1 MKNDFIGFIVPVIAI
16 CFVVYIVEEYI
27 AVVLAFIGVVIFS
40 VLFFVILKN
49 AAKEEERRQEL
60 AEEEEAERVRQ
71 KKINSVQS
79 KINKALNKLIAKYGQ
94 PDRVIRPYD
103 KLDYGYFALF
113 VEHKLLYINDEKFN
127 FSDFASYKLVDNC
140 QIEKGDIVGGVTTH
154 SEDVFTRSMAGKFFG
169 GKTGAIIGG
178 TTATRHSSIH
188 LQQNNDA
195 LIHDYTLLVNL
206 KGINRDGIE
215 MHLGNDWRL
224 AAELEHLFD
233 QIIKEGSQP
242 KP

>member
-1 MKNDFIGFIVPVIAI
+1 MRTSISGSITS
-16 CFVVYIVEEYI
+16 FVVFVVMLALIVENI
-27 AVVLAFIGVVIFS
+27 AGILAFIGVVIFS

-79 KINKALNKLIAKYGQ
+79 KIDRALNKLIAKYGQ

-103 KLDYGYFALF
+103 ELEYGYFALF
-113 VEHKLLYINDEKFN
+113 VEHKLLCINDEKFH

>member
-1 MKNDFIGFIVPVIAI
+1 MKKDITEGITILLVIG
-16 CFVVYIVEEYI
+16 FVVYIIEEHI
-27 AVVLAFIGVVIFS
+27 SDILIFFGIIILCVLLFIIFRS
-40 VLFFVILKN
+40 V
-49 AAKEEERRQEL
+49 AKAEKRQQEL
-60 AEEEEAERVRQ
+60 AEEEEARKRYQ
-71 KKINSVQS
+71 KKIKSTQS
-79 KINKALNKLIAKYGQ
+79 KIDKALNGLIAEYGK

-103 KLDYGYFALF
+103 ELEYGYFALF
-113 VEHKLLYINDEKFN
+113 VEHKLLCINDEKFH

-233 QIIKEGSQP
+233 QIIKDSNPPMQ
-242 KP
+242 

>member
-1 MKNDFIGFIVPVIAI
+1 MRTNLTGDITSLVIFIIILAV
-16 CFVVYIVEEYI
+16 IVENI
-27 AVVLAFIGVVIFS
+27 AGILAFIGVVIFS

-49 AAKEEERRQEL
+49 AAKEKERRQEL
-60 AEEEEAERVRQ
+60 AEAEEAERVRQ
-71 KKINSVQS
+71 KKIKSVQS

-103 KLDYGYFALF
+103 ELEYGYFALF
-113 VEHKLLYINDEKFN
+113 VEHKLLCINDEKFN

-169 GKTGAIIGG
+169 GKTGAIVGG

-188 LQQNNDA
+188 LQQSNDA
-195 LIHDYTLLVNL
+195 LIHDYTLLINM

-233 QIIKEGSQP
+233 QIIKESNP
-242 KP
+242 SMP